1 MAYEVKRSSTTFE
14 PIEVE
19 DNSLDQ
25 TTSLD
30 LVGRDRINY
39 GEVIATT
46 QVHLLENFASKQAD
60 GTDINSG
67 PRLPAVGQLWYDTTL
82 AMITDG
88 EGGESIDP
96 LVPGQLRV
104 NITDKVGLSGNGDW
118 RVLAGSNMPGDEA
131 GSLGTAEKPWNTIY
145 ASRLDPGTGAPIDGT
160 FGSITASSIGTAET
174 PVDDLYLNNLHGGG
188 TIEGAWTLVGDS
200 TLQATYADIA
210 ERFAADAKYPEGTL
224 VRIGGDEEI
233 TATSKAYDKEAFGIV
248 STKPAFMLNAG
259 AGNNDTHPFVALA
272 GRVPA
277 LVEGKVKKGQRI
289 VSSDIPGVGI
299 AVNISDRKLNQFN
312 IIGRALESK
321 DTEEIGQVLV
331 VVGAK

>member
-1 MAYEVKRSSTTFE
+1 MAYEVTRTSSIFE
-14 PIEVE
+14 SIEVE
-19 DNSLDQ
+19 DNSLDK

-39 GEVIATT
+39 GETIAET
-46 QVHLLENFASKQAD
+46 QVHLLENFASGQSIF
-60 GTDINSG
+60 GEPNSG
-67 PRLPAVGQLWYDTTL
+67 PRNPALGQMWYDATL
-82 AMITDG
+82 AIVTDG
-88 EGGESIDP
+88 ENGESIDP
-96 LVPGQLRV
+96 LIPGQLKVNTSDRV
-104 NITDKVGLSGNGDW
+104 GSNDNGVW
-118 RVLAGSNMPGDEA
+118 RVVAASNMPGDSA
-131 GSLGTAEKPWNTIY
+131 GSLGTPESPWNTVY
-145 ASRLDPGTGAPIDGT
+145 ANRLVPGNGGVLDGT
-160 FGSITASSIGTAET
+160 FGTISATTIGSVSE
-174 PVDDLYLNNLHGGG
+174 PVEDLYLNNLHGGG
-188 TIEGAWTLVGDS
+188 TIEGAWTLVGES

-233 TATSKAYDKEAFGIV
+233 TATTKSYDKEAFGIV

-259 AGNNDTHPFVALA
+259 AGDNDTHPFVALA